1 MSEIHF
7 KVPNDKETTLI
18 SNFILCINKKI
29 EIEELKFK
37 KLESLKKGLMQNM
50 FV

>member
-1 MSEIHF
+1 MVIQ
-7 KVPNDKETTLI
+7 VPNINIQNKI
-18 SNFILCINKKI
+18 AKILSIYDKKI
-29 EIEELKFK
+29 ELEKLKFE